1 MIWEYLGHQCLWLV
15 CTVRG
20 IDIHGIR
27 TMQATSERCECGR
40 RKVQRMSS
48 PIQPL
53 LLDKFKIHQLLIGWI
68 FSPSLPEAEW
78 IEPLKRERER
88 DCQTSFSASFMIRTW
103 KHFSPLQSPLAP
115 GESALGPGVVTVQ
128 RPRQADVPCPLFPKT
143 RSPNSKGLQPCP
155 HLG

>member
-1 MIWEYLGHQCLWLV
+1 MHQNYMIWEYLGHQCLWLV

-88 DCQTSFSASFMIRTW
+88 LSNQLQRKFHDKNLETFLSASVASSSRRKRSWSWSGHGPKAQTSRCAVSTFS
-103 KHFSPLQSPLAP
+103 
-115 GESALGPGVVTVQ
+115 
-128 RPRQADVPCPLFPKT
+128 
-143 RSPNSKGLQPCP
+143 
-155 HLG
+155 